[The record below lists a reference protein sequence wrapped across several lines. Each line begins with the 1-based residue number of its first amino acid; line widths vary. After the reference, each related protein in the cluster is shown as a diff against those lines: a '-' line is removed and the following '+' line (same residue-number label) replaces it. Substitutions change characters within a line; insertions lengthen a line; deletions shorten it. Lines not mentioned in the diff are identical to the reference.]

1 MDPATLEC
9 LALMDFPQL
18 NCSLCLSNNRQ
29 CTTSVARS
37 GMKLSENLE
46 SNIDQLVTE
55 AFAELHPSR
64 PFIPGE
70 TNIPV
75 TGKVFGQEELRA
87 ATKASLDFWLTS
99 GPYTEQFES
108 RFAKVVGMRHAFMV
122 NSGSSANLLAL
133 SSLTSPAHG
142 ERTLKPGNE
151 VITVAA
157 GFPTTVTPI
166 LQNGLVPVYVDVDP
180 ETYVAIDE
188 QMEAA
193 VSSSTKAIMMAHTL
207 GNPFNLDF
215 VQDLAKKHNLWLIE
229 DSCDGLGGTYRGQT
243 LGSFGD
249 LSTFSFYPAHHI
261 TTGEGGAVLV
271 KKVAHKRIVE
281 SFRDWGRDC
290 WCAPGCDNTCLKRY
304 EWILGEL
311 PEGYDHKYT
320 YSHLGY
326 NLKSGDIQAAIG
338 LEQLD
343 RLETFIELRRRNW
356 AYLLNG
362 LKDLEEYFVLPKATE
377 NSVPSWFGF
386 ALTVKPGAP
395 KTRNQ
400 IVQELND
407 KKIGTRLLFGG
418 NLLRQPAF
426 ISAPR
431 RVISNLE
438 NTDRIMNDTFWIGVW
453 PGLSIE
459 MLDYM
464 ITTSHEMFEKS

>member
-1 MDPATLEC
+1 MEKIGGFDLDNLIRIEY
-9 LALMDFPQL
+9 Q
-18 NCSLCLSNNRQ
+18 NRH
-29 CTTSVARS
+29 T
-37 GMKLSENLE
+37 K
-46 SNIDQLVTE
+46 
-55 AFAELHPSR
+55 AE
-64 PFIPGE
+64 FVPGE
-70 TNIPV
+70 SNIPV
-75 TGKVFGQEELRA
+75 TGKVFGESELKSA
-87 ATKASLDFWLTS
+87 VEASLDFWLTS
-99 GPYTEQFES
+99 GPYTEAFES
-108 RFAKVVGMRHAFMV
+108 RFAKTVGMRHAFMV

-142 ERTLKPGNE
+142 DRALMPGDE

-166 LQNGLVPVYVDVDP
+166 LQNGLIPVYVDVDP

-188 QMEAA
+188 QLEAA
-193 VSSSTKAIMMAHTL
+193 ISTKTKAIMMAHTL

-215 VQDLAKKHNLWLIE
+215 VQALTKKHNLWLIE
-229 DSCDGLGGTYRGQT
+229 DSCDGLGGTYRDQN

-261 TTGEGGAVLV
+261 TTGEGGAVLI
-271 KKVAHKRIVE
+271 KKVTHKRIVE

-304 EWILGEL
+304 EWTLGQL

-338 LEQLD
+338 LAQLD
-343 RLETFIELRRRNW
+343 RLESFVELRRRNW
-356 AYLLNG
+356 AYLFSAIKELQEF
-362 LKDLEEYFVLPKATE
+362 LVLPKAME
-377 NSVPSWFGF
+377 NSDPSWFGF
-386 ALTVKPGAP
+386 ALTVKPNSP

-400 IVQELND
+400 IVQELNE

-426 ISAPR
+426 IGTPR
-431 RVISNLE
+431 RVIGDLV

-453 PGLSIE
+453 PGLTIP

-464 ITTSHEMFEKS
+464 VENLKKILGKS

>member
-1 MDPATLEC
+1 
-9 LALMDFPQL
+9 
-18 NCSLCLSNNRQ
+18 
-29 CTTSVARS
+29 VARS
-37 GMKLSENLE
+37 RIELNNNLHAK
-46 SNIDQLVTE
+46 IDQLIAE
-55 AFAELHPSR
+55 AFSELHPSK
-64 PFIPGE
+64 PFIPSE
-70 TNIPV
+70 TDIPV
-75 TGKVFGQEELRA
+75 TGKVFGHEELKA
-87 ATKASLDFWLTS
+87 ATMASLDFWLTS

-108 RFAKVVGMRHAFMV
+108 RFAKTVGMRHAFMV

-133 SSLTSPAHG
+133 SSLTSPTHG
-142 ERTLKPGNE
+142 ERALKPGDE

-166 LQNGLVPVYVDVDP
+166 IQNGLVPVYVDVDL

-193 VSSSTKAIMMAHTL
+193 VSSRTKAIMMAHTL

-215 VQDLAKKHNLWLIE
+215 VQELAKKHNLWLIE
-229 DSCDGLGGTYRGQT
+229 DTCDALGGTYKDQN

-271 KKVAHKRIVE
+271 KKVVHNPVVE
-281 SFRDWGRDC
+281 SFRNWGRDC

-304 EWILGEL
+304 AWTLGEL

-338 LEQLD
+338 LAQLD
-343 RLETFIELRRRNW
+343 RLESFVSLRKRNW
-356 AYLLNG
+356 AYLANALSG
-362 LKDLEEYFVLPKATE
+362 LSEFLVLPKATE
-377 NSVPSWFGF
+377 KSDPSWFGF
-386 ALTVKPGAP
+386 ALTVKPSSP

-400 IVQELND
+400 IVQELNA

-426 ISAPR
+426 IETPR
-431 RVISNLE
+431 RVIGDLV

-464 ITTSHEMFEKS
+464 IAELYELFKI